1 MRRELGLMKL
11 NNEIPVKEFRILN
24 EPVLMSRTTSVSGKI
39 YLAAEV
45 AKFDTIG
52 IDCVAAGIND
62 LAAAGARPL
71 LFSDSISCARTKA
84 DKVREIEAGVN
95 TACESVDMQFSGSEI
110 KELPDIFSYDQYD
123 MTGFMTGILDQE
135 NRQTEPVG
143 DGDVIIG
150 LPSDGLHNTGYVLA
164 RKKLYLTKA
173 SMELYYETLGG
184 TLGDML
190 LAPTRIYYDSIRAV
204 RDSKLS
210 IKNCVQVADG
220 GIESAVRALIGNQ
233 FGAVIKQKVDTIAP
247 IYQMLHRDGNI
258 SEEQMRQT
266 FNMGFGMLLAVTEDR
281 ADQVVEVL
289 ENAGEQPVFLGLT
302 ERGDGEIRY
311 IG

>member
-1 MRRELGLMKL
+1 MRRELGLTKL
-11 NNEIPVKEFRILN
+11 ENEVPVKEFRILN
-24 EPVLMSRTTSVSGKI
+24 EPVLMSRTISVSGKI
-39 YLAAEV
+39 FLAAEV

-52 IDCVAAGIND
+52 VDCVAAGVNE

-71 LFSDSISCARTKA
+71 QFADSISCARTKA
-84 DKVREIEAGVN
+84 DKIKEIEAGVS
-95 TACESVDMQFSGSEI
+95 TACATANIQFSGSEI

-123 MTGFMTGILDQE
+123 MTGFMTGILDQS
-135 NRQTEPVG
+135 NRQMETVA

-150 LPSDGLHNTGYVLA
+150 LSSNGLHNSGYVLA

-190 LAPTRIYYDSIRAV
+190 LAPTKIYTDCMQAV
-204 RDSKLS
+204 RDSKIT
-210 IKNCVQVADG
+210 IKGCVQVADG
-220 GIESAVRALIGNQ
+220 GIETAVRALIGDQ
-233 FGAVIKQKVDTIAP
+233 LGAVVKQKTDTIAP
-247 IYQMLHRDGNI
+247 LYQMLHRDGNI

-266 FNMGFGMLLAVTEDR
+266 FNMGFGMLLAVSEDR

-289 ENAGEQPVFLGLT
+289 ENSGEQPVFLGLA
-302 ERGDGEIRY
+302 ERGTGEIRY
-311 IG
+311 IY